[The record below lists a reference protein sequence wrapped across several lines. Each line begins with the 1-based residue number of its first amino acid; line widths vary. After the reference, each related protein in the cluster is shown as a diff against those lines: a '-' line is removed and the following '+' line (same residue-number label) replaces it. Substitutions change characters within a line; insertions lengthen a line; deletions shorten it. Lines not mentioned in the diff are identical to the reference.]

1 MQWGPDWPFYACSLI
16 TPYVSPLALA
26 LLLIAAAMHT
36 GWNLLIKRSAHKQIF
51 TWWAL
56 AAGVAC
62 FAPLLLWSRPLPG
75 AVWPYLVASA
85 AVEAL
90 YFIALTRAYQQADF
104 SLVYPLARGT
114 APALLVLWAVLF
126 LGERPTPAGWAG
138 LALLIVGLLIVA
150 GPTGWT
156 GRGAWGKNGVLTAL
170 AAAVCISVYGAI
182 DGAAMRLAEPMPYL
196 IVLLG
201 LTAALT
207 APAVGAYYGRQALI
221 AEWRAHWPRIVS
233 AGVLSMA
240 AYALVLQAYVL
251 APVSYAGAVREIG
264 VVFAA
269 LVGWRWLGE
278 AFGPIRTAGAT
289 LIFLGLVLIALAG

>member
-1 MQWGPDWPFYACSLI
+1 M
-16 TPYVSPLALA
+16 SPIALA
-26 LLLIAAAMHT
+26 LLLVAAAMHT

-51 TWWAL
+51 AWWSL
-56 AAGVAC
+56 SAGVLC
-62 FAPLLLWSRPLPG
+62 FAPLLLWSTPPPG
-75 AVWPYLVASA
+75 TVWPYLVTSA
-85 AVEAL
+85 VVEAF

-150 GPTGWT
+150 GPTGWA

-207 APAVGAYYGRQALI
+207 APAVMAYYGREALI

-240 AYALVLQAYVL
+240 AYGLVLQAYVL

-289 LIFLGLVLIALAG
+289 LIFLGLVLIALKG

>member
-1 MQWGPDWPFYACSLI
+1 MPPI
-16 TPYVSPLALA
+16 ALA

-36 GWNLLIKRSAHKQIF
+36 GWNLLIKRSHHKQIF
-51 TWWAL
+51 AWWSL
-56 AAGVAC
+56 SAGVLC
-62 FAPLLLWSRPLPG
+62 FAPFLLWSTPLPG

-85 AVEAL
+85 VVEAL
-90 YFIALTRAYQQADF
+90 YFIALTHAYQQADF

-126 LGERPTPAGWAG
+126 LGERSTPAGWVG
-138 LALLIVGLLIVA
+138 LALLIAGLIAVA
-150 GPTGWT
+150 GPTAWQ
-156 GRGAWGKNGVLTAL
+156 GRSAWGKNGLLTAL
-170 AAAVCISVYGAI
+170 AAAVCISLYAAI
-182 DGAAMRLAEPMPYL
+182 DGAAMRLAAPMPYL

-207 APAVGAYYGRQALI
+207 APAAIAYYGREALL
-221 AEWRAHWPRIVS
+221 AEWRAHWPRIIS
-233 AGVLSMA
+233 AGVLSLA

-278 AFGPIRTAGAT
+278 AFGAIRTAGAA
-289 LIFLGLVLIALAG
+289 LIFLGLVLIALKG